1 MKILTICDSFKGT
14 LSSKEIGILVTDVLN
29 KKGHNANYVSISDG
43 GEGFIESFSEIL
55 KVEPLII
62 KTQGPLP
69 YQEVEAKYLFDEK
82 TKTGFV
88 ELAQSAGITLIKKLA
103 PYETNTYG
111 VGQVIKH
118 LIINHQATKIYLGV
132 GGSAT
137 IDLGVG
143 MLEALGTKFYDENN
157 NIINNVSQKDL
168 NKIKNIN
175 TTELNNLIKNIEFN
189 VLSDVSA
196 PILGENGGLRVY
208 TPQKGASIE
217 DLNIMENNIKNY
229 IKTVKKTV
237 NNEYIDDAYLGAAGG
252 INYSLK
258 YFLKAKIKLGISAL
272 LEIVKFDKIIK
283 EYDIIISG
291 EGKFDYQTLQ
301 GKVIKGIMEYN
312 PKRLIIISAIN
323 DLPNTDMEV
332 YSIVP
337 KIASVNE
344 SLNHPKE
351 CLKKLIET
359 IEL

>member
-14 LSSKEIGILVTDVLN
+14 LSSKEIGMIVSDVLN
-29 KKGHNANYVSISDG
+29 KKGHITDYVAISDG

-55 KVEPLII
+55 KIKPSILI
-62 KTQGPLP
+62 TQGPLP
-69 YQEVEAKYLFDEK
+69 NTKVEAKYLFDET

-88 ELAQSAGITLIKKLA
+88 ELAQSAGITLIKNLA

-111 VGQVIKH
+111 VGEVIKH
-118 LIINHQATKIYLGV
+118 LITNHHANKIYLGV

-143 MLEALGTKFYDENN
+143 MLEALGTLFYDENN
-157 NIINNVSQKDL
+157 QIIKNVSQKDL

-175 TTELNNLIKNIEFN
+175 IDKLNDLIKNIEFN

-196 PILGENGGLRVY
+196 PILGKNGGLRVY
-208 TPQKGASIE
+208 TPQKGATIE
-217 DLNIMENNIKNY
+217 DLDIMEENIKNY
-229 IKTVKKTV
+229 INTVINKI
-237 NNEYIDDAYLGAAGG
+237 NNTYTDDLYLGAAGG

-258 YFLKAKIKLGISAL
+258 YFLKANIKLGITAL
-272 LEIVKFDKIIK
+272 LEIIKFDKIIK

-323 DLPNTDMEV
+323 DLPNTNMEV

-337 KIASVNE
+337 NIASIEE
-344 SLNHPKE
+344 SLKYPKE
-351 CLKKLIET
+351 NLKKLIET
-359 IEL
+359 IVL